1 MAVVVPRSSLND
13 EQIGKIKTFLFF
25 QPKEQF
31 HNKGGNQK
39 FYIQQETK
47 DPVFF
52 YLADQT
58 NFFLPYAFASVL
70 LGYQP
75 NIKINY
81 HHLPPN
87 VEFKGTLR
95 DYQINVVNEAIIHLN
110 NYGTTLLNLYTGAGK
125 TIIGAYLSVIYRHYI
140 CVLIPRT
147 ILASQWKKTF
157 QDFTSGIIT
166 WIVGEEPCPPVFP
179 HVTICMDTR
188 VSQLPLDYRSKIGML
203 IVDEGHMMCTPGK
216 VGSLLSFYPRYIIY
230 ETASPE
236 RPDDLHQM
244 INVQV
249 GNHSIILKCPKNV
262 QIYKMNTGI
271 EFPVV
276 KNRRDEMDWN
286 KMVESIVSNEARNKM
301 IVSLCQQNVNEKI
314 LVFSRLKKHVMLLH
328 SMLEANGVET
338 DWMCG
343 NKENYKDSRV
353 LVATID
359 KLGTGFDEQNSCPD
373 FSGMRITMVILTV
386 SVKGM
391 IPVTQLFGRGLRSD
405 FPKFI
410 DLVDVNPVFKR
421 HYRERKN
428 YYDTLNAEYFEIN
441 LLPEEKKHVKT
452 KDIDGNEIEILIEA

>member
-1 MAVVVPRSSLND
+1 MAVVVPRSLLTD
-13 EQIGKIKTFLFF
+13 EQIGNIKTYLFF
-25 QPKEQF
+25 QPKEPF
-31 HNKGGNQK
+31 YNKGGNQR

-47 DPVFF
+47 DPIFF
-52 YLADQT
+52 YLVDQY
-58 NFFLPYAFASVL
+58 NFILPYAFTSVL

-75 NIKINY
+75 NIKIDY
-81 HHLPPN
+81 PILPKN
-87 VEFKGTLR
+87 IEFKGKLR
-95 DYQINVVNEAIIHLN
+95 DYQINVVNEAIAHLN
-110 NYGTTLLNLYTGAGK
+110 NYGSTLLNLYTGAGK
-125 TIIGAYLSVIYRHYI
+125 TILGAYLGVAYQHYI

-147 ILASQWKKTF
+147 ILAPQWKKTF

-166 WIVGEEPCPPVFP
+166 WIVGDELCPPIFP

-188 VSQLPLDYRSKIGML
+188 VSQLPMEYRSKIGML

-216 VGSLLSFYPRYIIY
+216 VGSLLSFFPRYLIY

-236 RPDDLHQM
+236 RPDDLHKM
-244 INVQV
+244 IDVQV
-249 GNHSIILKCPKNV
+249 GTHSIVLKCPKKV

-271 EFPVV
+271 EFPVEQN
-276 KNRRDEMDWN
+276 KRGDMDWS
-286 KMVESIVSNEARNKM
+286 KMIKSVVNHDIRNKM
-301 IVSLCQQNVNEKI
+301 IVSLCQQNINEKI
-314 LVFSRLKKHVMLLH
+314 LVFSRLQDHVKLLH
-328 SMLEANGVET
+328 SMLEANGVKT

-343 NKENYKDSRV
+343 VKKNYKDSRV

-410 DLVDVNPVFKR
+410 DLVDVNAVFKR
-421 HYRERKN
+421 HYRERKK
-428 YYDTLNAEYFEIN
+428 YYDTLDSEYFEIN
-441 LLPEEKKHVKT
+441 LLPEDKKYVKT
-452 KDIDGNEIEILIEA
+452 KDIDGNQIEILI